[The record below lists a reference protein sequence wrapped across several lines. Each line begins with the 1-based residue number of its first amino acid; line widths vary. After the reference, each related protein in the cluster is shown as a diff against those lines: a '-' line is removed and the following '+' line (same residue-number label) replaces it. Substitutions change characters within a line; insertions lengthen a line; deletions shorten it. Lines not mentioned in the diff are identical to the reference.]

1 MLIKSDGNLSLCR
14 ILSAIFYLQADVP
27 ENVIDRCCLWFNRRL
42 ANVMQE
48 HCHTKY
54 GIRLNC
60 TECSQCM
67 LPQIIRMM
75 NVVLIEIEHNGNFR
89 DNNSN
94 CFSVSVKN
102 FTASLPQMSFRN
114 SEITRSVAMFLA
126 SLHF

>member
-1 MLIKSDGNLSLCR
+1 MRLTAVVGG
-14 ILSAIFYLQADVP
+14 
-27 ENVIDRCCLWFNRRL
+27 FNRRL
-42 ANVMQE
+42 ADVMQE

-60 TECSQCM
+60 TECSQGM

-102 FTASLPQMSFRN
+102 FYGILTADEL
-114 SEITRSVAMFLA
+114 
-126 SLHF
+126 

>member
-1 MLIKSDGNLSLCR
+1 
-14 ILSAIFYLQADVP
+14 
-27 ENVIDRCCLWFNRRL
+27 
-42 ANVMQE
+42 MQK

-60 TECSQCM
+60 TECSQGM

-94 CFSVSVKN
+94 CFSVCVKN
-102 FTASLPQMSFRN
+102 FYGILTADEL
-114 SEITRSVAMFLA
+114 
-126 SLHF
+126 